1 MFRVISGIV
10 MVLVAGLGTAA
21 ADTGADKVRAAVERI
36 IPGNAPDSI
45 EPSELPGMYEVVFGA
60 EVFYVSEDG
69 RYLFSGSL
77 LDLRSGR
84 NLTEDKRAGGRLKL
98 IAGVDEAKMI
108 VFSPKQEVKH
118 SITVF
123 TDIDCPYCRRM
134 HQEMPEL
141 NAQGIEVRY
150 LFFPRAG
157 INSKSYQKAVA
168 VWCAKDRRQALTD
181 AKAGKAIDMKTC
193 DNPIDEHMA
202 LVEELGISGTPTS
215 VLENGQ
221 VIPGYVPV
229 ARLESILA
237 GEAGM

>member
-1 MFRVISGIV
+1 
-10 MVLVAGLGTAA
+10 MVLIAGLGAVA

-36 IPGNAPDSI
+36 IPGNAPDGI
-45 EPSELPGMYEVVFGA
+45 EPSELPGMYEVTFGA

-77 LDLRSGR
+77 LDLRSGK
-84 NLTEDKRAGGRLKL
+84 NLTEDKRASGRLKL
-98 IAGVDEAKMI
+98 INGVDEAKMI

-141 NAQGIEVRY
+141 NEQGIEVRY

-157 INSKSYQKAVA
+157 MNSKSYKKAMA
-168 VWCAKDRRQALTD
+168 VWCAADRRQALTD
-181 AKAGKAIDMKTC
+181 AKAGKSIDMKSC
-193 DNPIDEHMA
+193 DNPIAEHMA

-237 GEAGM
+237 SEAGR